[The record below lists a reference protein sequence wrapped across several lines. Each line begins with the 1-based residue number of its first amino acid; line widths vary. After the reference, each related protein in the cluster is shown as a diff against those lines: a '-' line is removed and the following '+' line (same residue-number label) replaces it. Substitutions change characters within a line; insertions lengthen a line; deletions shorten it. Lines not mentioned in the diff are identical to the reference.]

1 MPPPS
6 RPRNRWPALTSPTTN
21 PQYGSR
27 YNDMY
32 YFVKK
37 HLHGAAAKDCDHWH
51 DNAGIVTHHLAF
63 TLELEQA
70 LQAVDPTISVP
81 YWEYTKDAILYES
94 GGWEDSVIFLDEWF
108 GVASPTNAN
117 HVVTEGRWAYTP
129 VLSDATDYS
138 NITNSYGLLR
148 SPWNTNSVP
157 YFTRYDLTLGHAFYT
172 NFPTCSQFSECIR
185 RDSLAKINECLNGET
200 HGPVHIMIG
209 GQWGSVSSNSAM
221 MTFGLAPQHL
231 LLAKNLWRHGY
242 VRCPDTCDDEDSS
255 SECKCS
261 CPASVMDGTPYEV
274 LTDRTGLMHWIDSSS
289 RAIYFNESKGRYH
302 IQGYTPQ
309 METDAWESILEALCD
324 PGHAGEMYTSAAPYD
339 PTFWVLH
346 TTAERLLQF
355 RRLKSPEVALDET
368 WGFDHMNAAS
378 DVGVVCDWSQV
389 DAGVDTLPTCTAE
402 LCEGHGASDLIPFTN
417 FLGKGE
423 TYTNHQFYDF
433 MEPNNDELPYVYD
446 SFEYEHCD
454 AIGVSMDVTV
464 PSAPVMMGPP
474 PDRR

>member
-1 MPPPS
+1 
-6 RPRNRWPALTSPTTN
+6 
-21 PQYGSR
+21 
-27 YNDMY
+27 MY

-117 HVVTEGRWAYTP
+117 HIVTEGRWAYTP
-129 VLSDATDYS
+129 VLADATDYS

-157 YFTRYDLTLGHAFYT
+157 YFTRYDKTLGHAFYT
-172 NFPTCSQFSECIR
+172 NFPTCSQFSECVR

-209 GQWGSVSSNSAM
+209 GQWGSVSSNSAL

-242 VRCPDTCDDEDSS
+242 VRCPDTCDEEASA
-255 SECKCS
+255 SECTCS

-289 RAIYFNESKGRYH
+289 RAIYFNESEGRYH

-309 METDAWESILEALCD
+309 METDAWEQILEALCD

-355 RRLKSPEVALDET
+355 RRLKSPEIALDET
-368 WGFDHMNAAS
+368 WGFAHMNAAS

-464 PSAPVMMGPP
+464 PSTPVMMGPP